1 MSELLQNGIFMQWF
15 NNIRVTISPVE
26 WIFLITDALLLI
38 YYLIKGTHKERI
50 FFVITS
56 LMYIVLVLN
65 PISCMILEKL
75 IGYHFYLRV
84 YRFYWAFPI
93 YFVFAYFMTK
103 LLTRLQKHSVAKDFF
118 LIFSLMIVVVGMN
131 QIGEGEKHTF
141 LSNGMFKQADN
152 VYKIE
157 SNVIHAADLIEADK
171 KDKTLYANVV
181 ADGNVN
187 RELRAYDASLINI
200 NTAEYFTIFSD
211 TVCDISQ
218 EDMISALD
226 TLDVNYVIISS
237 SNINNDFLTGCGY
250 VLIGETEDEESSYN
264 VYRVKAC
271 DSNSNIKTND
281 N

>member
-75 IGYHFYLRV
+75 IGDHFSIRV

-103 LLTRLQKHSVAKDFF
+103 LLIKFHKHSVLNAIIT
-118 LIFSLMIVVVGMN
+118 LVSIATIVLGVIQTV
-131 QIGEGEKHTF
+131 EGVRHTF
-141 LSNGMFKQADN
+141 FSDRVESVDN
-152 VYKIE
+152 IYKIE
-157 SNVIHAADLIEADK
+157 DGLIQLVDIIEEDKKEKAIFANVISDNIVD
-171 KDKTLYANVV
+171 
-181 ADGNVN
+181 
-187 RELRAYDASLINI
+187 RELRAYDASLIKVD
-200 NTAEYFTIFSD
+200 TAAYFNLYSGD
-211 TVCDISQ
+211 YCGLSQ
-218 EDMISALD
+218 ERMISVLD
-226 TLDVNYVIISS
+226 KLEVNYIIVSTA
-237 SNINNDFLTGCGY
+237 NVNNDFLLRCGY
-250 VLIGETEDEESSYN
+250 ERIGETSDENYHYY
-264 VYRVKAC
+264 VYR
-271 DSNSNIKTND
+271 IKEIK
-281 N
+281 